1 MVVQQRHLKKAVAA
15 MERMGLTLPQRRKGS
30 LVLITQAE
38 EAEAVSHLRLGLH
51 QEQAAPVS

>member
-1 MVVQQRHLKKAVAA
+1 